1 MNAKHISIIVAVV
14 ALLAGCAKS
23 PIETPSGTNGL
34 TDLELTHVG
43 STEVKSVINGTD
55 FPEEGEIG
63 LFLFKDELAE
73 TPYGES
79 GYTNVKY
86 SYDSG
91 KKKWTASP
99 SIKVG
104 SDAGYLYGY
113 YPYKA
118 GTQEK
123 PITVTAIPVASSLSG
138 DDVMYAAKQEA
149 ITDKTAANT
158 TITMNHALARVSITV
173 KNNGYT
179 GNAKLSQIKFSGAEI
194 AVVGTLNAV
203 DGTITATK
211 SEAVTLTVPEASQ
224 AIATGSGSVYECLL
238 VPSAVKA
245 DRQNVTLALT
255 IDGEDK
261 TASLS
266 DGNGVIIAQGT
277 KSNITIGLSN
287 TGITV
292 QTVSVEN
299 WDVVEVGGH
308 KVTVKLAENAPAND
322 VMFSAYAEG
331 ESVKVIAHSAHNYHL
346 LYSRNDNGETMPPE
360 VSDNIHTFT
369 ITDITKD
376 VEVTIDYHR
385 YSVTYCDDI
394 YGTRT
399 ATDTV
404 IGNSKVI
411 RPKDPA
417 FPSEAECRFIGWYT
431 DADYVTAWNFIT
443 NPVTEDIVLYAKW
456 IEGAAPGIF
465 TVADPDGIPG
475 SGDESKIVFSRGNL
489 WYDSDGSV
497 WSFEINQYDFR
508 TYPGSAS
515 MLGGTYNVNGGTP
528 ANNYGLFGW
537 GTSGYDHG
545 AVCYRP
551 TDISPTSSYYYAYG
565 DMSKNLCDGTGKADW
580 GYNAISNGGNR
591 ENSGWRTLS
600 YDEFVHLSTKRP
612 DAGLKWGHATVA
624 DEVHGLIILPDEFID
639 PKVQGKQGN
648 AAFVPQRTAIIESGW
663 DENEYS
669 FPDWGKMHSAGA
681 IFLPAAGRSDD
692 EQPGKAYYV
701 GEYGCYWHNGAVD
714 YLYANRL
721 QLTNFWINQAIN
733 GRRHIGQ
740 SVRLVIEYH

>member
-23 PIETPSGTNGL
+23 PIETPSDTNGL

-43 STEVKSVINGTD
+43 STEVKSVIDGTD
-55 FPEEGEIG
+55 FPEKGEIG
-63 LFLFKDELAE
+63 LFLFKDEMA
-73 TPYGES
+73 TQDYGD
-79 GYTNVKY
+79 GYKNVKY
-86 SYDSG
+86 AYNSS
-91 KKKWTASP
+91 KSKWTASP

-104 SDAGYLYGY
+104 STPGHLYGY
-113 YPYKA
+113 YPYSSEATDVK
-118 GTQEK
+118 K
-123 PITVTAIPVASSLSG
+123 ISVASSLNG
-138 DDVMYAAKQEA
+138 DDVMYASKQVEP
-149 ITDKTAANT
+149 ITDKTASST
-158 TITMNHALARVSITV
+158 SIVMNHALARVSITI
-173 KNNGYT
+173 KNNGYA
-179 GNAKLSQIKFSGAEI
+179 GKAELSKIKFSGAKI
-194 AVVGTLNAV
+194 AQEGTLNAL
-203 DGTITATK
+203 DGKITATNSDVTLDVPTANQTITAT
-211 SEAVTLTVPEASQ
+211 
-224 AIATGSGSVYECLL
+224 GSTYECLL
-238 VPSAVKA
+238 VPSGEDDNK
-245 DRQNVTLALT
+245 QTVTLTLT

-261 TASLS
+261 TATLS
-266 DGNGVIIAQGT
+266 GDNGVIIAQGT
-277 KSNITIGLSN
+277 KSNITITLSN
-287 TGITV
+287 KGITV

-385 YSVTYCDDI
+385 YSVTYCDEIHD
-394 YGTRT
+394 TRT

-465 TVADPDGIPG
+465 TVADPDGIPD

-497 WSFEINQYDFR
+497 WSFETNQYDFR

-551 TDISPTSSYYYAYG
+551 TDISSTNSDYYAYG
-565 DMSKNLCDGTGKADW
+565 DVSKNLCDGTGKADW

-600 YDEFVHLSTKRP
+600 YDEFVYLSTKRP
-612 DAGLKWGHATVA
+612 DAGLKWGHATIA
-624 DEVHGLIILPDEFID
+624 EEVHGLIILPDEFID
-639 PKVQGKQGN
+639 PEVQGKEGN
-648 AAFVPQRTAIIESGW
+648 AGFVPQRTAINEYGW

-669 FPDWGKMHSAGA
+669 SPDWAKMHSAGA
-681 IFLPAAGRSDD
+681 IFLPAAGRSDPEEGRSD
-692 EQPGKAYYV
+692 PAPQAYYV

-714 YLYANRL
+714 DSYACRL
-721 QLTNFWINQAIN
+721 QLTNYQIVQAIY
-733 GRRHIGQ
+733 GHRHIGQ